1 MNMDIDITQLK
12 ERFLGKGKDHTKI
25 NVNPT
30 RGWKILVLVFF
41 GINLFIITFSMY
53 HIVYRDNLNDGLSLD
68 QAAAGVKT
76 INREALQRVLQ
87 TYDEKEKTMERLQ
100 SEQIRAVDPAK

>member
-1 MNMDIDITQLK
+1 MKFDITQLK

-30 RGWKILVLVFF
+30 RGWMILVLIFF

-53 HIVYRDNLNDGLSLD
+53 HIMYRDPSEGS
-68 QAAAGVKT
+68 AVEEATGGVKT
-76 INREALQRVLQ
+76 INREMLQSVLQ
-87 TYDEKEKTMERLQ
+87 TYNEKERTMEKLQ
-100 SEQIRAVDPAK
+100 SERLHAVDPAQ

>member
-1 MNMDIDITQLK
+1 MKFDITQLK

-41 GINLFIITFSMY
+41 GINLFIITFSIY
-53 HIVYRDNLNDGLSLD
+53 YIVYRDLGEGSVAGD
-68 QAAAGVKT
+68 AAGDVKT

-87 TYDEKEKTMERLQ
+87 TYDEKEKTMERLR
-100 SEQIRAVDPAK
+100 SKRMHAVDPAK